1 MNTDQVKAWLMVHA
15 NGTELVTQQ
24 EEYAKQVAQ
33 LKFWTVYPLKPEE
46 GSNAANVG
54 IVCTG

>member
-1 MNTDQVKAWLMVHA
+1 MVHA

-24 EEYAKQVAQ
+24 EEHAKQVAQ

-54 IVCTG
+54 IVCAG